1 MHLVLAATD
10 SKDELKQELALAF
23 PKGSRE
29 LEPGMFACQPES
41 EGGLPIL
48 PLVFARQV
56 LPNAEEVA
64 APSIRAWANL
74 VVDAIIGVLPEHE
87 PWSLHV
93 FPFRKV
99 IATSRM
105 GARSF
110 HSQARGGRPNSG
122 RETAREAPQ
131 RETARE
137 APQREEEVGAK
148 RCELVRDAVVEL
160 LRKRRRH
167 LLPGLKPRE
176 GAFFENEALVQ
187 LALSA
192 PDRGYLSVLPAP
204 HPFAARRALSFFP
217 GGEAPLASDKQAP
230 SRAFAKLVEAEARMA
245 RRIASRETCVDLG
258 ASPGS
263 WTYVALRRGARVTA
277 VDRSDLRDDLMRE
290 PRVTFERGD
299 AFRFEPKEPFDWLLC
314 DVIAEPERSAELL
327 LTWLRQKWCRHFVV
341 TLKMHDSNSRALL
354 SRLQHELARHSN
366 EFWLLRL
373 CANKKEVC
381 AFGSVEAT

>member
-29 LEPGMFACQPES
+29 LEPGMFACETES
-41 EGGLPIL
+41 EGGLPTL

-56 LPNAEEVA
+56 LPNAEEVT
-64 APSIRAWANL
+64 APSIRAWASL
-74 VVDAIIGVLPEHE
+74 LADAIIGVLPEHE

-93 FPFRKV
+93 YPFRKV

-110 HSQARGGRPNSG
+110 HSQARGGHPNSG
-122 RETAREAPQ
+122 REPARETP
-131 RETARE
+131 R
-137 APQREEEVGAK
+137 REEEVGAK
-148 RCELVRDAVVEL
+148 RCELVRDAVLEL

-167 LLPGLKPRE
+167 LLPGLRPRE

-217 GGEAPLASDKQAP
+217 GGEAPLAIDKQAP
-230 SRAFAKLVEAEARMA
+230 SRAFTKLVEAEARMS
-245 RRIASRETCVDLG
+245 RRIAARETCVDLG

-263 WTYVALRRGARVTA
+263 WTYVAVRRGARVTA

-290 PRVTFERGD
+290 PRVKFERGD

-354 SRLQHELARHSN
+354 SRLHHELAQNSN

-381 AFGSVEAT
+381 AFGSVDAP